1 MIIDFSRF
9 GRVLHLDWPIEAY
22 LNPNIE
28 EVKEFYKDCK
38 ELIKINKYL
47 TDGSIESEYYPNL

>member
-1 MIIDFSRF
+1 MIVDFSRF

-22 LNPNIE
+22 MNPTVE
-28 EVKEFYKDCK
+28 EVKEFNKNSK
-38 ELIKINKYL
+38 ELIKINKYQ